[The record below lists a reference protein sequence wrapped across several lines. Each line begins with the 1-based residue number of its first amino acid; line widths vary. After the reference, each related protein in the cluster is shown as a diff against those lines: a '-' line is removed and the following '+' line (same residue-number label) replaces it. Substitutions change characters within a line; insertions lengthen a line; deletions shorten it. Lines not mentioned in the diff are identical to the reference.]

1 MLRALK
7 VRLYPNKEQE
17 HELNK
22 VLGSYRFVYNH
33 MLAKKQNAYET
44 DKTSLKVTDL
54 SKYFHGTLLND
65 EQYAWLKEQNT
76 KVMKQAI
83 RQMDVAY
90 QNFFKQNNGFPKF
103 KSKKDN
109 QSVLLPR
116 DAVSKCN
123 TFETQCITLTTSIQ
137 NIKFSCSDL
146 YHKRLQKYKDNIGSA
161 TLSKTKSGDFF
172 LSILIDIPES
182 ELGVKESML
191 KQQDL

>member
-1 MLRALK
+1 MLRAVK

-17 HELNK
+17 QELNK
-22 VLGSYRFVYNH
+22 VLGAYRFVYNQ
-33 MLAKKQNAYET
+33 MLAKRLTAYET
-44 DKTSLKVTDL
+44 DKLTIGANDL
-54 SKYFHGTLLND
+54 SKWFYGTLRKD
-65 EQYAWLKEQNT
+65 GEYAWLREQNAH
-76 KVMKQAI
+76 VMNQAI
-83 RQMDVAY
+83 NQMDDDY
-90 QNFFKQNNGFPKF
+90 QKFFKQNNGFPKF
-103 KSKKDN
+103 KAKKDN

-137 NIKFSCSDL
+137 NLKFSCSDL
-146 YHKRLQKYKDNIGSA
+146 YHSRLQKYKDSIRSA
-161 TLSKTKSGDFF
+161 TILKTKSGDFF